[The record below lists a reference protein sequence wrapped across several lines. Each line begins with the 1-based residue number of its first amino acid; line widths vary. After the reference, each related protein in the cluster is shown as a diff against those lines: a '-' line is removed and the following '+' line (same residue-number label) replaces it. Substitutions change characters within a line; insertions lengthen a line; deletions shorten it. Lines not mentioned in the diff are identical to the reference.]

1 MDLDILM
8 EEIEKVRKN
17 ATEIQELLG
26 LVRQGAIM
34 GENLTEGQK
43 TALRTKG
50 LNKLQDLENALVAF
64 KEEVGI

>member
-50 LNKLQDLENALVAF
+50 LNKLQDLENAL
-64 KEEVGI
+64 ERTLHTLQ